1 MINHGVD
8 FFLIHRRGNEGQRA
22 AGGEAIKQRS
32 IDNDVSSS
40 LSVQTGRVREI
51 VLEGWS

>member
-1 MINHGVD
+1 MDRVD
-8 FFLIHRRGNEGQRA
+8 SSGRRESS
-22 AGGEAIKQRS
+22 AIKQRS
-32 IDNDVSSS
+32 IDNDVS